1 MKRCLL
7 DSDAFSD
14 IVLRRYQQ
22 VNQRADAYFLA
33 HQRHHLSV
41 VTWFEVM
48 RGFFRIG
55 ALDKVARL
63 QRDSHDGLEVFPMT
77 EGVAMTAARVDA
89 ELKRVGT
96 PVEIADV
103 FIAATA
109 MELGWSLVTSN
120 TRHFGLIQ
128 QAGFGLELEDWR
140 A

>member
-55 ALDKVARL
+55 ALDKGARV

-77 EGVAMTAARVDA
+77 EGVAMTAAEA
-89 ELKRVGT
+89 
-96 PVEIADV
+96 
-103 FIAATA
+103 
-109 MELGWSLVTSN
+109 SS
-120 TRHFGLIQ
+120 
-128 QAGFGLELEDWR
+128 AGCVNR
-140 A
+140 AVS